1 MPVTPTSTIDCVRQ
15 NGLSITIRDLEERI
29 AHLKTYRESTDTGAL
44 ERTLSTLKQ
53 QMKRELLLA

>member
-29 AHLKTYRESTDTGAL
+29 AHLKTHIEDSDTGAL
-44 ERTLSTLKQ
+44 ERTLNSLRQ